1 MGVWYNVTNLGK
13 FNRPMTYYAITIFL
27 SAFLLFQVQPMIG
40 KYILPW
46 FGGTPAV
53 WSTTM
58 LFFQT
63 LLIGGYAYAAW
74 LVNKLSSRQQGIVH
88 LALLGLSVSGMVV
101 TGLRWAAPILPDA
114 TWKPTSVETPVG
126 DIFKILVVSVGLPYW
141 LLATNS
147 PLMQAWF
154 NRTFPNRSPYRLYAL
169 SNIGSLIAL
178 TSYPTLIEPALPLS
192 VQGTVWSL
200 GYGVFAV
207 LAAYGAFKTMRQ
219 MPANPDGADST
230 SLTDHAP
237 RLITRGLWLMLAACA
252 SALLL
257 AATNQMTQEVAVI
270 PFLWVLPLTIY
281 LLTFILCFESERWY
295 SRTAY
300 TFALFVVSAS
310 YVYVLASG
318 PQLAL
323 LLQIGAYGL
332 LLLVGCMICNGELV
346 RLKPHPRYLTEFY
359 LMISIGGAI
368 GGIAVSLIAPYVF
381 KGYWELPLGVLLCAI
396 LLLIVTLVNR
406 SFSTSRRLLRITT
419 TLLGGVIVLLAGI
432 AFLYIQATV
441 SVPLAARNFY
451 GVLRVLEIH
460 ADQPDQRAYLL
471 AHGTT
476 SHGFQYVASDKRHLP
491 NTYFTE
497 SSGIGLTWLNLS
509 KPAGTRRIGVLGLG
523 IGILATYLHPGDTL
537 RFYEINPEV
546 IRLAEGAGGYFS
558 FLNDARG
565 QVSVVAGDARL
576 KLEQE
581 LANGQPQHFDLLVVD
596 TFNSDSIPVHL
607 ITREAVAL
615 YLQHLQPDG
624 VLAFHISN
632 NYLDLRPVVYGLAD
646 EFQMDAAFIESPGEP
661 GRGSLSLWMLVTRNR
676 DFLNQP
682 AIANHITPRANL
694 ARVRLW
700 TDDYSNPFQLLR

>member
-1 MGVWYNVTNLGK
+1 M
-13 FNRPMTYYAITIFL
+13 MYYAITIFL

-58 LFFQT
+58 LFFQM
-63 LLIGGYAYAAW
+63 LLTGGYAYAAW

-88 LALLGLSVSGMVV
+88 LALLGASASVMLV
-101 TGLRWAAPILPDA
+101 TGLVWASPILPDA
-114 TWKPTSVETPVG
+114 TWKPQSVETPVW
-126 DIFKILVVSVGLPYW
+126 DIFKILAVSVGLPYL

-154 NRTFPNRSPYRLYAL
+154 NRAFPGHSPYRLYAL
-169 SNIGSLIAL
+169 SNIGSLLAL
-178 TSYPTLIEPALPLS
+178 ITYPTLIEPSLPLS
-192 VQGTVWSL
+192 MQGNVWSL
-200 GYGVFAV
+200 GYGAFVI
-207 LAAYGAFKTMRQ
+207 LAAYGASKTMWR
-219 MPANPDGADST
+219 MPVNRAVAESNSFAD
-230 SLTDHAP
+230 DAP
-237 RLITRGLWLMLAACA
+237 HLITRVLWLALAACA

-257 AATNQMTQEVAVI
+257 AITNQITQEVAVI
-270 PFLWVLPLTIY
+270 PFLWVIPLTIY
-281 LLTFILCFESERWY
+281 LLTFILCFDSDRWY

-300 TFALFVVSAS
+300 TFALFVITAI

-323 LLQIGAYGL
+323 VLQIGAYGVL
-332 LLLVGCMICNGELV
+332 LFICCMICNGELV
-346 RLKPHPRYLTEFY
+346 RLKPHPRYLTQFY

-368 GGIAVSLIAPYVF
+368 GGIAVSLVAPYIF

-396 LLLIVTLVNR
+396 LLLIVTFFNR
-406 SFSTSRRLLRITT
+406 LPSTSLHLLRITT
-419 TLLGGVIVLLAGI
+419 IVLSGVIVLLASVS
-432 AFLYIQATV
+432 FLYIKATLE
-441 SVPLAARNFY
+441 VPFAARNFY
-451 GVLRVLEIH
+451 GVLRVIEINPH
-460 ADQPDQRAYLL
+460 QPDQRAYLL
-471 AHGTT
+471 AHGAT
-476 SHGFQYVASDKRHLP
+476 SHGFQYVPSDKRRLP

-497 SSGIGLTWLNLS
+497 SSGIGLTLLNFP

-523 IGILATYLHPGDTL
+523 VGILATYTQPGDTI

-546 IRLAEGAGGYFS
+546 IRLAEGAEGYFS
-558 FLNDARG
+558 FLSDARG

-576 KLEQE
+576 LLEQE
-581 LANGQPQHFDLLVVD
+581 LVNNQPQHFDLLVVD

-607 ITREAVAL
+607 ITRQAMAI

-632 NYLDLRPVVYGLAD
+632 NYLDLQPVVYGLAD
-646 EFQMDAAFIESPGEP
+646 EFQMDAAFIESPGVP
-661 GRGSLSLWMLVTRNR
+661 GRGTLSLWMLVTRNHA
-676 DFLNQP
+676 FLNQP
-682 AIANHITPRANL
+682 AITSQIIPRATF

>member
-1 MGVWYNVTNLGK
+1 
-13 FNRPMTYYAITIFL
+13 MTYYAVTIFL

-63 LLIGGYAYAAW
+63 LLTGGYAYAAW
-74 LVNKLSSRQQGIVH
+74 LVNKLSSRQQGRVH
-88 LALLGLSVSGMVV
+88 LALLGVSVGVMVV
-101 TGLRWAAPILPDA
+101 TGLMWASPILPDA
-114 TWKPTSVETPVG
+114 AWKPTSVETPVW
-126 DIFKILVVSVGLPYW
+126 DIFKTLAVSVGLPYL

-169 SNIGSLIAL
+169 SNIGSLAAL
-178 TSYPTLIEPALPLS
+178 TSYPTLIEPSLPLS
-192 VQGTVWSL
+192 MQGAVWSL
-200 GYGVFAV
+200 GYGVFAAF
-207 LAAYGAFKTMRQ
+207 AAYGAFKTMRQ
-219 MPANPDGADST
+219 MSTNPDSVDT
-230 SLTDHAP
+230 QFLTDHAP
-237 RLITRGLWLMLAACA
+237 RLITRGLWLVLAACA

-257 AATNQMTQEVAVI
+257 ATTNQMTQEVAVI

-281 LLTFILCFESERWY
+281 LLTFILCFDSDRWY

-300 TFALFVVSAS
+300 TFALFAVSAI

-323 LLQIGAYGL
+323 VLQIGAYCL
-332 LLLVGCMICNGELV
+332 LLFVCCMICNGELV
-346 RLKPHPRYLTEFY
+346 RLKPHPRYLTQFY
-359 LMISIGGAI
+359 LVISIGGAI

-396 LLLIVTLVNR
+396 LLLLVTLVNR
-406 SFSTSRRLLRITT
+406 SLSTSRRMLRITT
-419 TLLGGVIVLLAGI
+419 TMLGGVIVLLAGI
-432 AFLYIQATV
+432 SFFYIQATV
-441 SVPLAARNFY
+441 GVPFATRNFY
-451 GVLRVLEIH
+451 GVLRVMEIN

-471 AHGTT
+471 AHGAT
-476 SHGFQYVASDKRHLP
+476 SHGFQYVASAKRHLP

-497 SSGIGLTWLNLS
+497 SSGIGLTLLNFS

-523 IGILATYLHPGDTL
+523 IGILAAYTQPGDTL
-537 RFYEINPEV
+537 RFYEINPDV
-546 IRLAEGAGGYFS
+546 IRLAEGAEGYFS
-558 FLNDARG
+558 FLSDARG

-576 KLEQE
+576 RLEQE
-581 LANGQPQHFDLLVVD
+581 LANNQPQHFDLLVVD
-596 TFNSDSIPVHL
+596 TFNSDAIPVHL
-607 ITREAVAL
+607 ITRQAMAI

-661 GRGSLSLWMLVTRNR
+661 GRGSLSLWMLLTRNR
-676 DFLNQP
+676 NFLSQP
-682 AIANHITPRANL
+682 AIATRTLSRANV